1 MTVNVKLML
10 HAANAAVPKIS
21 PAQAKEIL
29 AGTPAL
35 LIDVRDAPE
44 VQRSGKIVGALHI
57 SRGMLEF
64 RADPDTPYFEKQFD
78 KNKAIILYCA
88 SGGRSALSAKTLK
101 HMGYEMVFNLG
112 AFQDWVDS
120 GGAVEKVP
128 AC

>member
-29 AGTPAL
+29 ADTPAL

-64 RADPDTPYFEKQFD
+64 RADPDTPYFEK
-78 KNKAIILYCA
+78 
-88 SGGRSALSAKTLK
+88 
-101 HMGYEMVFNLG
+101 
-112 AFQDWVDS
+112 
-120 GGAVEKVP
+120 AV
-128 AC
+128 